1 MTKIEELK
9 AALDAAFDA
18 WEAAGDAADAAAY
31 YDAWDA
37 YLDVRNDA
45 ACAADW
51 AAYKAEIKKQEENSN
66 D

>member
-1 MTKIEELK
+1 MTRLEELK
-9 AALDAAFDA
+9 AAIDAAYEA
-18 WEAAGDAADAAAY
+18 WDVCDAAAAAAY